1 MDCCNS
7 SWVAS
12 SEAVRA
18 AARLH
23 VKVHHASLEYLPL
36 AGQPLAGLGRLV
48 EAFHESR
55 GHGEAEGRR
64 AADKAGQDE
73 PASL

>member
-1 MDCCNS
+1 MDRCNS
-7 SWVAS
+7 SWVTS

-23 VKVHHASLEYLPL
+23 VKVHHATLEYLPL
-36 AGQPLAGLGRLV
+36 AAQPFAGLRRLV
-48 EAFHESR
+48 EAFRLAR

-64 AADKAGQDE
+64 AADEAAQE
-73 PASL
+73 ETTSV

>member
-1 MDCCNS
+1 M
-7 SWVAS
+7 WTAAAALAS
-12 SEAVRA
+12 SDAVRA

-23 VKVHHASLEYLPL
+23 VKVHHAALEHLPL

-48 EAFHESR
+48 EALRLAR

-64 AADKAGQDE
+64 AANETAQEE
-73 PASL
+73 PTSV